1 MPFQGVHKQDK
12 IIDSGILQVGEFL
25 IVFYLNF
32 NLYFQMIK
40 YNQIWVDIV

>member
-25 IVFYLNF
+25 IVFYLFNF
-32 NLYFQMIK
+32 NFQMIK
-40 YNQIWVDIV
+40 YNQI